1 MRQPGRFLR
10 GILSLSI
17 RKKFLLGYILA
28 GVLPMMVI
36 TLYSYVSGVGNLIRQ
51 NEENTVATLKQINQ
65 NISSAMSQ
73 YESLYT
79 SVYTDKYIIDFFQTN
94 YGDSDYYDMYFYIDD
109 FMKNKLAVMPEI
121 SQFSIYSNNFTVPRD
136 ENYFMPLT
144 EEEKQE
150 WWYQYS
156 IENPGSVTGGALT
169 YDKNGDPAFVL
180 AKPLIMGKGK
190 FYDCFL
196 YLVVNENKLYSM
208 MEETK
213 EENVC
218 CVLNPLGEIISCRDK
233 SLLGKKLADV
243 LDISEENLRDGADHK
258 VYLDGRRM
266 NLYTEEADNGWRT
279 VMLTDEDKLEQAAMA
294 SAWNSVAIF
303 VVSLVITAV
312 LALLISEMISKRLE
326 RLTVKVSHVKD
337 GNFKITPSRYPV
349 QDEVGMLEDAFY
361 HMGEKLDFLVRE
373 VYQKE
378 LMKKA
383 SELNLLQEQIN
394 PHFLYN
400 TLTSISSLAI
410 RSGDNK
416 TNTLIKLLADFYR
429 ISLNKGNSILLVED
443 ELNLTLCYTQI
454 QKIRFG
460 EQLCFHFSVDEELY
474 SQKILKLVLQ
484 PLVENSISHG
494 QREDGSPLN
503 IWVEGHRVGKE
514 MVFSVRDDGA
524 GIPPEQLEKL
534 LSNMASGTEG
544 YGLKNVRNRMN
555 LVYGE
560 EGRVEIFSSLE
571 KGTQVKIHIPID
583 FVPHF
588 LGQEELREEESH
600 L

>member
-10 GILSLSI
+10 GILSMSI
-17 RKKFLLGYILA
+17 RKKFLMGYILA
-28 GVLPMMVI
+28 GVLPMMII
-36 TLYSYVSGVGNLIRQ
+36 TIYSYLSGVGNLIRQ

-121 SQFSIYSNNFTVPRD
+121 SQFAIYSNNFTVPRD

-144 EEEKQE
+144 EEEKQK

-156 IENPGSVTGGALT
+156 IKNPGSVTGGALT
-169 YDKNGDPAFVL
+169 YDRNGDPAFVL
-180 AKPLIMGKGK
+180 AKPLVMGKGK

-213 EENVC
+213 EENIC
-218 CVLNPLGEIISCRDK
+218 YVLNPLGEIISCRDK
-233 SLLGKKLADV
+233 SLLGQKLADV
-243 LDISEENLRDGADHK
+243 LDIPEQNLRGGANEK
-258 VYLDGRRM
+258 VYLNGRRM
-266 NLYTEEADNGWRT
+266 NLYAEAANNGWRT

-294 SAWNSVAIF
+294 SAGNSVAIF
-303 VVSLVITAV
+303 VVSLIITAV
-312 LALLISEMISKRLE
+312 LALFLSEMISKRLE

-337 GNFKITPSRYPV
+337 GNFKITPSPYPV
-349 QDEVGMLEDAFY
+349 EDEVGMLEDAFY

-410 RSGDNK
+410 RSGDSK

-443 ELNLTLCYTQI
+443 EVNLTLCYTQI

-460 EQLCFHFSVDEELY
+460 DQLCFHFSIDEELY
-474 SQKILKLVLQ
+474 SQKILKLVIQ

-494 QREDGSPLN
+494 QKEDGSPLN
-503 IWVEGHRVGKE
+503 IWVEGYRMGKE
-514 MVFSVRDDGA
+514 MVFSVRDDGV

-560 EGRVEIFSSLE
+560 EGRVEIFSSPE
-571 KGTQVKIHIPID
+571 NGTRVKIHIPMD
-583 FVPHF
+583 FVPKF
-588 LGQEELREEESH
+588 PGQEEQEESGMQ
-600 L
+600 